1 MEDEELQNFIAN
13 LDYTDI
19 DGNKIKILNS
29 FDFNSKGKY
38 AEFAKYETLDK
49 IWIFY
54 QFKNKNINVF
64 MNKLYK
70 SLL

>member
-13 LDYTDI
+13 LDYTDT

-38 AEFAKYETLDK
+38 TEFA
-49 IWIFY
+49 
-54 QFKNKNINVF
+54 Q
-64 MNKLYK
+64 YK
-70 SLL
+70 TFR